1 MKAKKR
7 LHGYWIWFAAL
18 LMNAW
23 LPVSGAAQ
31 APAGWFKAG
40 SNPGDYEMGTDQ
52 AVVFNGKASGYIK
65 SNKPDP
71 QGFGTYMQMFD
82 ATDFRDKRMRLSAV
96 VKSESLENWAGLW
109 MRVDGQERS
118 TAFDNMQNRPIK
130 GTLAWTIYSVVL
142 DVDSKA
148 KYVAFGILLTG
159 RGAVWIND
167 VRFEAVGTDVPVTDM
182 MKSALPAADVMDVSG
197 WGKAGDHPNDYD
209 MGIDRA
215 VVFAGKTSG
224 YIRSNKPDPQG
235 FGTYMKM
242 FDAAEFRD
250 KRMRFSGVVKS
261 ENVENWA
268 GLWMRVDG
276 PETSTAFDNMQN
288 RPIKGTQAWTRY
300 SVVLDVDSKARYV
313 AFGILLAGRG
323 AVWINDVQFEA
334 VGADVPVTDMKKYP
348 PAPRNL
354 GFNEGESPKQ

>member
-1 MKAKKR
+1 
-7 LHGYWIWFAAL
+7 
-18 LMNAW
+18 
-23 LPVSGAAQ
+23 
-31 APAGWFKAG
+31 
-40 SNPGDYEMGTDQ
+40 
-52 AVVFNGKASGYIK
+52 
-65 SNKPDP
+65 
-71 QGFGTYMQMFD
+71 
-82 ATDFRDKRMRLSAV
+82 
-96 VKSESLENWAGLW
+96 
-109 MRVDGQERS
+109 
-118 TAFDNMQNRPIK
+118 
-130 GTLAWTIYSVVL
+130 
-142 DVDSKA
+142 
-148 KYVAFGILLTG
+148 
-159 RGAVWIND
+159 
-167 VRFEAVGTDVPVTDM
+167 
-182 MKSALPAADVMDVSG
+182 
-197 WGKAGDHPNDYD
+197 
-209 MGIDRA
+209 
-215 VVFAGKTSG
+215 
-224 YIRSNKPDPQG
+224 
-235 FGTYMKM
+235 M

-354 GFNEGESPKQ
+354 GFNESESPKQ